1 MNDSKPQ
8 PASSFQGT
16 VAAKATAQQER
27 KRQRQIARHNNP
39 EVRFILDNGERLNLD
54 LRPYTLNW
62 DTAEMDAP
70 SYFVLGLAKAGST
83 LMHEIV
89 KALCKASGRT
99 YIDAPA
105 ALFAQGVEPARVMVD
120 ADWLRSRGGSIFG
133 GFRWLHPWMDNR
145 ALHEGRKILM
155 VRDPRDILTSLYFSH
170 AYSHVAPDTGKL
182 AETFDCQRESARA
195 QTIDDYVS
203 GPLSVRV
210 FRNYCHVLPL
220 SRMRDLTLYRY
231 EDVIFDKRNWVRSL
245 AAALHIDCPDKTLDA
260 IAQAHDQIPG
270 EENMGRHVRQV
281 KPGDHRRKLSPD
293 TIALLTER
301 FAPILQTFGYVQDT

>member
-1 MNDSKPQ
+1 MNDANPQ
-8 PASSFQGT
+8 PDSSSGP
-16 VAAKATAQQER
+16 AGADKGATPQER
-27 KRQRQIARHNNP
+27 KRQRQIARHNNAD
-39 EVRFILDNGERLNLD
+39 VRFILDNGERLKLD
-54 LRPYTLNW
+54 LRPFTLNW
-62 DTAEMDAP
+62 DAADMDAP
-70 SYFVLGLAKAGST
+70 SYYVLGLAKAGST

-89 KALCKASGRT
+89 KALCQASGRT

-170 AYSHVAPDTGKL
+170 AYSHVAPETGKL
-182 AETFDCQRESARA
+182 AETFGGQRKSALS
-195 QTIDDYVS
+195 QSIDDYVS

-220 SRMRDLTLYRY
+220 TRMRDLTLYRY

-245 AAALHIDCPDKTLDA
+245 ADALDIACPAETLDA
-260 IAQAHDQIPG
+260 IAAAHDQTPG
-270 EENMGRHVRQV
+270 EEDVGRHVRQV
-281 KPGDHRRKLSPD
+281 TPGDHRRKLSPG
-293 TIALLTER
+293 TIAALNER
-301 FAPILQTFGYVQDT
+301 FAPILQAFGYERP